1 MAFASSSARYG
12 PMSEINTTPL
22 IDVMLVLMLIITIPM
37 TPDTLQVDLPQR
49 KPDHGPIDRVRNKIV
64 VTPGD
69 RVLWNGSAVT
79 GPQLWA
85 NLTATRAMPV
95 EPELQYEPEADASY
109 DLSAKVLSIIKG
121 SGVTRMGFVGNE
133 KYRQFGR

>member
-1 MAFASSSARYG
+1 MAFASSSTRYG

-22 IDVMLVLMLIITIPM
+22 IDVMLVLLVMLIITIPM

-49 KPDHGPIDRVRNKIV
+49 KPGHGPIDPVRNKIV

-95 EPELQYEPEADASY
+95 EPELQYEP
-109 DLSAKVLSIIKG
+109 
-121 SGVTRMGFVGNE
+121 
-133 KYRQFGR
+133 